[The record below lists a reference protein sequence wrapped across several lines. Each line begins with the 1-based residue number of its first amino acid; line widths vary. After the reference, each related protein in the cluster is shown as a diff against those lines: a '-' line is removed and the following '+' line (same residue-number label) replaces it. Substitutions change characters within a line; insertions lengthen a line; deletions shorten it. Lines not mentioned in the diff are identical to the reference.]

1 MKVGGMG
8 GEIENTLEIYIHT
21 MHNIHGERVAI
32 ATHGGG
38 GVLVCTSVEVVHS
51 SRCYFPTAC
60 NTHHEYEKNSRLA
73 GNDDTVT
80 SNGSCQVICC
90 SMIMK
95 PFFFLLSVGKE
106 KDTLSKY
113 TRNL

>member
-1 MKVGGMG
+1 
-8 GEIENTLEIYIHT
+8 
-21 MHNIHGERVAI
+21 
-32 ATHGGG
+32 
-38 GVLVCTSVEVVHS
+38 VCTSVEVVHS

-80 SNGSCQVICC
+80 SNGSCQVIICC

-95 PFFFLLSVGKE
+95 LFFFLLSVGKE